1 MSMLQSPLSGRV
13 RTGFGGARR
22 HRSKIL
28 FGTAVIA
35 FVPFLLSTFAASVTV
50 GSGTL
55 EFGQG
60 SQQAVACDEVV
71 YVALSQEWHSSPQPS
86 DSSFGFFRIKSVTV
100 SNLDL
105 LTCRDKKLRVRLIDV
120 NGQEIQIGG
129 AVDAKV
135 LQVILP
141 NSDAPV
147 SSSDPVAL
155 RLTYLTGGGQVI
167 TGTINAS
174 VAVSVSG
181 TSIYDGSVLTPQSA
195 DVTFY
200 LDPTAQVVNVNGES
214 VGRTTVETMNNPKPM
229 NS

>member
-1 MSMLQSPLSGRV
+1 MSMLNSPLSGQV
-13 RTGFGGARR
+13 RSGFGGARR

-28 FGTAVIA
+28 FGTAIIA

-50 GSGTL
+50 GSGAL

-71 YVALSQEWHSSPQPS
+71 YVALSQEWHSAPQPNDPS
-86 DSSFGFFRIKSVTV
+86 YGFFRIKSVTV

-105 LTCRDKKLRVRLIDV
+105 LSCRDKRLRVRLINV
-120 NGQEIQIGG
+120 NGQEIQVGG
-129 AVDAKV
+129 TAGANV
-135 LQVILP
+135 LQVTLP
-141 NSDAPV
+141 DSDAPV
-147 SSSDPVAL
+147 NTSDPVAL
-155 RLTYLTGGGQVI
+155 RLTYLTGGGDVI
-167 TGTINAS
+167 SGTVNAS

-181 TSIYDGSVLTPQSA
+181 TSIYDGSVLTPQSS

-200 LDPTAQVVNVNGES
+200 LDPTAQVVNIDGQI

>member
-1 MSMLQSPLSGRV
+1 MSLLNSPLSGQV
-13 RTGFGGARR
+13 RSGFGGGKR

-28 FGTAVIA
+28 FGTAIIA

-50 GSGTL
+50 GSGAL

-71 YVALSQEWHSSPQPS
+71 YVALSQEWHSAPQPDDPS
-86 DSSFGFFRIKSVTV
+86 YGFFRIKSVTV

-105 LTCRDKKLRVRLIDV
+105 LSCRDKKLRVRLIDV

-129 AVDAKV
+129 TAGANV

-141 NSDAPV
+141 DSDAPTNT
-147 SSSDPVAL
+147 SDAVAL
-155 RLTYLTGGGQVI
+155 RLAYLTGGGDLI
-167 TGTINAS
+167 SGTVNAN

-181 TSIYDGSVLTPQSA
+181 TSIYDGSVLSPQSS

-200 LDPTAQVVNVNGES
+200 LDPTAQVVNVDGQI
-214 VGRTTVETMNNPKPM
+214 VGRTTVETLNNPRPM